1 MIHFIEKKRRQ
12 DMGHI
17 LYVEPVFK
25 EMIWGGR
32 KLKEQ
37 FGYDIPSDQT
47 GECWAPS
54 AHKNGNNKI
63 IEGEF
68 KGQTLSEVFD
78 SHRELFGNIKDKQ
91 FPLLVKII
99 DACQDLSVQVHPDDE
114 YAGIHENSLG
124 KTECWY
130 VLDCDEETRM
140 VMGHHAKT
148 KEELIKAIENDDYD
162 HLLNSFKI
170 KKGDFF
176 YIPSGTI
183 HAICSGSLIYEAQQS
198 SDITY
203 RVYDYHRKDKEGNER
218 QLHVQQS
225 IDVTTVPYQPYSL
238 EGQEEETIENGKR
251 RQLVK
256 SNYLTLNK
264 YDMEGKNT
272 ITNDKPFQLVTII
285 EGKGTVEGR
294 AVKKGDHFVV
304 CFDQKEVVFDG
315 TMTVM
320 ICTL

>member
-1 MIHFIEKKRRQ
+1 
-12 DMGHI
+12 MGHI
-17 LYVEPVFK
+17 LWVKPVFHEK
-25 EMIWGGR
+25 IWGGHR
-32 KLKEQ
+32 LRDVY
-37 FGYDIPSDQT
+37 GYDIPSDQT

-54 AHKNGNNKI
+54 AHKNGDNTI

-68 KGQTLSEVFD
+68 AGKTLSQVFD
-78 SHRELFGNIKDKQ
+78 EHRELFGNIKDKE

-99 DACQDLSVQVHPDDE
+99 DACDDLSVQVHPNDE

-130 VLDCDEETRM
+130 ELGTEENTKM

-148 KEELIKAIENDDYD
+148 KEELVKAIENDDYD

-170 KKGDFF
+170 KEGDFF

-203 RVYDYHRKDKEGNER
+203 RVYDYHRKDKDGNER
-218 QLHVQQS
+218 DLHVKQS
-225 IDVTTVPYQPYSL
+225 IDVTTVPYQPYDL
-238 EGQEEETIENGKR
+238 ANQVVENIENGTR
-251 RQLVK
+251 TLMV
-256 SNYLTLNK
+256 SSEFLTLNK
-264 YDMEGKNT
+264 YDLTGKNT
-272 ITNDKPFQLVTII
+272 IKNDKPFQLVSII
-285 EGKGTVEGR
+285 KGQGTVDGKEVR
-294 AVKKGDHFVV
+294 LGDHFVV
-304 CFDQKEVVFDG
+304 CSDQTEVVYDG
-315 TMTVM
+315 DMTVM